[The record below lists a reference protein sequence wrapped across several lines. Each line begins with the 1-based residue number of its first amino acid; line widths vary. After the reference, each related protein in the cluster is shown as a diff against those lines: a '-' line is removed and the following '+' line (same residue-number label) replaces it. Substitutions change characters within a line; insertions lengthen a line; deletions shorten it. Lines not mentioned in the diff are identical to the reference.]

1 MNNNPLDSIQIPDP
15 VLENPPDPVLEN
27 PNTSNSIPEGMSF
40 EDFVN
45 QQLNSAAIGANEQ
58 EYEESPAQ
66 APTRAPVQAPTQPP
80 AQTLA
85 QAPVPAPAPAPAQAQ
100 ANTQAQP
107 TLPTASPNQFASY
120 SNGKK
125 TMRNSN
131 PDYIPNRITMPKKI
145 EDAQNEIKKKSEKEF
160 IENLLGYQAKT
171 KPNKSN
177 YWAARFYNENHPDS
191 KQSIDANEWDLFKK
205 DANYQARPKDK
216 IDKSFNDF
224 ANHTVV
230 SYYQNIALEA
240 ASRAVEKIDPKG
252 DIFGEIV
259 GQVNVNKKTISG
271 DASEQVLFIAQ
282 AVINEKVTDKK
293 MASQASHALITN
305 YASLSNKTKNGGID
319 VPSNFANSVQNE
331 KSLLDQL
338 NIKIDNKDIQDK
350 LEVTYGTLSSV
361 EKMAVRNGLMA
372 LQSSKSDLN
381 SNDIANNVKDVLLTI
396 NPKKGTDLTSE
407 LKAVMNPEPPKDVTA
422 QASTE
427 PPAQGGGK
435 NTNYQRENSN
445 EEEKKA
451 EKEEKEEKEQEVD
464 NKQKNKNRNRN
475 SQGASMGDTGAL
487 SPSETMIQEQL
498 VGLGVGI
505 GRFIKEV
512 GTGIGGGI
520 GGFFGTGARSLIDG
534 FNDRNLPRTQQPLE
548 EQNQNSSQSAWEDI
562 INDRPTSHL
571 LNDTDKKIVKKI
583 HDNFEQ
589 IVSLGDEMETNP
601 TAENKDKLS
610 KALVNHMNHCNDF
623 MVENIDER
631 GEKTEFLSS
640 LAKDM
645 GELNKKIAPIVSRYY
660 STDDPNNPHT
670 VTKGFETISG
680 LVDSFATNMTKLF
693 NHLKSAVSMGSS
705 NTNTSDN
712 PSLPPP
718 PPPRP

>member
-15 VLENPPDPVLEN
+15 VIENPSANNL
-27 PNTSNSIPEGMSF
+27 IPEGMSF

-85 QAPVPAPAPAPAQAQ
+85 QAPVPAPAPAQAQ

>member
-1 MNNNPLDSIQIPDP
+1 MNNNPLGSIQIPDP

-45 QQLNSAAIGANEQ
+45 QQLDSATIEANEQ
-58 EYEESPAQ
+58 EYELEYEESPVQAPTQAPVQ
-66 APTRAPVQAPTQPP
+66 APTRAP

-85 QAPVPAPAPAPAQAQ
+85 H

-107 TLPTASPNQFASY
+107 TPPTTSPNQLASY
-120 SNGKK
+120 SKGKK

-145 EDAQNEIKKKSEKEF
+145 EDAQNEIKKKSEKDF

-171 KPNKSN
+171 NKSN

-191 KQSIDANEWDLFKK
+191 KQSIDANEWNLFKK

-240 ASRAVEKIDPKG
+240 ASRAVAKIDPQG
-252 DIFGEIV
+252 DILKEIV
-259 GQVNVNKKTISG
+259 GQVNVNKKTITG

-282 AVINEKVTDKK
+282 SVINAKVTDKTL
-293 MASQASHALITN
+293 ASQASHGLITN
-305 YASLSNKTKNGGID
+305 YASLSKNSNID

-338 NIKIDNKDIQDK
+338 NIEIDNKDIKDK

-427 PPAQGGGK
+427 PPVQGGGK
-435 NTNYQRENSN
+435 NTNYQRSN

-451 EKEEKEEKEQEVD
+451 EKEENEEKEQEVD

-475 SQGASMGDTGAL
+475 SQGASMGGTGAL
-487 SPSETMIQEQL
+487 SPSETMLQEQL
-498 VGLGVGI
+498 VGLGVGL

-512 GTGIGGGI
+512 GSGIGGGI
-520 GGFFGTGARSLIDG
+520 GGFFGTGTRSLIDG
-534 FNDRNLPRTQQPLE
+534 FNDRSLARTQQRLE
-548 EQNQNSSQSAWEDI
+548 EQNQNSSQSAWDDI
-562 INDRPTSHL
+562 INNRPTSHL

-589 IVSLGDEMETNP
+589 IVHLGDEMETNP
-601 TAENKDKLS
+601 TAENKNKLS
-610 KALVNHMNHCNDF
+610 SALVNHMNHCNDF
-623 MVENIDER
+623 MSENIDER
-631 GEKTEFLSS
+631 GEKTEFLSA

-660 STDDPNNPHT
+660 STDDPNNPNT

-693 NHLKSAVSMGSS
+693 NHLKSAVSSS
-705 NTNTSDN
+705 GNTNTNDN
-712 PSLPPP
+712 PNLPPP